1 MMTFAELHRKVL
13 ALVPEPGAFC
23 LSVEAWRSGTLT
35 WMTWKLYVAADGRTI
50 ESTHPEDLLL
60 RFQTAP
66 RASTVADIDIGA
78 REVPAP

>member
-1 MMTFAELHRKVL
+1 MMTFAELHRKVS
-13 ALVPEPGAFC
+13 ALVPEPGVFC
-23 LSVEAWRSGTLT
+23 LSVEAWRSGTLA
-35 WMTWKLYVAADGRTI
+35 WKLYVAADSRTI

-60 RFQTAP
+60 RFQAAP